1 MFVGSR
7 LHCNFDEAECV
18 QSRHVRD
25 VINETFPRGKA
36 VRICKMTQTALSSG
50 AENEQLLSDF
60 CHALMNAP
68 RVVNQIAR
76 RQPSFLTRLQLLAP
90 CRMSGTDER
99 PMLHNLP
106 VAIWGEI
113 FGFCECKDNVHT
125 RMQCVSVQCFGAM
138 RQTGMAKK
146 VCVYLRSAN
155 FKLGHA
161 DAMRVKCYANLSEL
175 RVYGAGWGAM
185 QTVSLHDNVLKTLRT
200 LRLCGVGRVR
210 IGQQRFRKLRVLGF
224 RKLIPCDCKL
234 WAYTAPLSTLEWHCL
249 SVNDGDLSG
258 LERLH
263 AIVLRMRGVQLSEAQ
278 KATLRALLNVTL
290 DTDWPKKL
298 R

>member
-1 MFVGSR
+1 
-7 LHCNFDEAECV
+7 
-18 QSRHVRD
+18 
-25 VINETFPRGKA
+25 
-36 VRICKMTQTALSSG
+36 
-50 AENEQLLSDF
+50 
-60 CHALMNAP
+60 
-68 RVVNQIAR
+68 
-76 RQPSFLTRLQLLAP
+76 
-90 CRMSGTDER
+90 
-99 PMLHNLP
+99 
-106 VAIWGEI
+106 
-113 FGFCECKDNVHT
+113 
-125 RMQCVSVQCFGAM
+125 
-138 RQTGMAKK
+138 
-146 VCVYLRSAN
+146 
-155 FKLGHA
+155 
-161 DAMRVKCYANLSEL
+161 
-175 RVYGAGWGAM
+175 M
-185 QTVSLHDNVLKTLRT
+185 QTVSLHVNVLKTLRT

-234 WAYTAPLSTLEWHCL
+234 WAYPAPLSTLEWHCL